1 MPKQGC
7 GHCNFC
13 LTNAKV
19 EFLQGKDLE
28 RKGRIDEGRIKKILA
43 ATKVRDD
50 ARFLARVAF
59 GISSPRV
66 TVEKLGKLDV
76 FGSMDDCDFEVC
88 VRKIS
93 SFLPFFVLLLL
104 TIFFPSS

>member
-1 MPKQGC
+1 MPEDGC

-13 LTNAKV
+13 VTGMKV
-19 EFLQGKDLE
+19 EFIQSHNLE
-28 RKGRIDEGRIKKILA
+28 NRKGRIDEAKVKKILA
-43 ATKVRDD
+43 ATSVRDD

-66 TVEKLGKLDV
+66 TVEKLGRHDV

-88 VRKIS
+88 IC
-93 SFLPFFVLLLL
+93 FF
-104 TIFFPSS
+104 

>member
-1 MPKQGC
+1 MPEGGC

-13 LTNAKV
+13 ITNTRV
-19 EFLQGKDLE
+19 EYRQAAHGLQ
-28 RKGRIDEGRIKKILA
+28 RKGRIDEGKVRKILA

-66 TVEKLGKLDV
+66 TVEKLGRHDV
-76 FGSMDDCDFEVC
+76 FGCMDDCDFEVRTTVVMC
-88 VRKIS
+88 LR
-93 SFLPFFVLLLL
+93 
-104 TIFFPSS
+104 